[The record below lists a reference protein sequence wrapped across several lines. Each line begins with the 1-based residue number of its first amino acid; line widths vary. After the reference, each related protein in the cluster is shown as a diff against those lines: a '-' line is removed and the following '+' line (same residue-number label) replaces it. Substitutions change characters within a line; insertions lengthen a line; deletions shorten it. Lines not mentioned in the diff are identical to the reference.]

1 MPLILPIPTLCIK
14 IFIGVIKTHPIPQ
27 PHHLRTEI
35 CRTTGSLP
43 SASCQPTAT
52 LVMSGTTVRLVDK
65 VVLLDKEEEEEVG
78 LGTG

>member
-1 MPLILPIPTLCIK
+1 MTFASEHLFHVLISNQHDRKNLL
-14 IFIGVIKTHPIPQ
+14 
-27 PHHLRTEI
+27 TEI

-52 LVMSGTTVRLVDK
+52 LLMSGTTVRLVDK
-65 VVLLDKEEEEEVG
+65 VVLLDKEEAEEVG